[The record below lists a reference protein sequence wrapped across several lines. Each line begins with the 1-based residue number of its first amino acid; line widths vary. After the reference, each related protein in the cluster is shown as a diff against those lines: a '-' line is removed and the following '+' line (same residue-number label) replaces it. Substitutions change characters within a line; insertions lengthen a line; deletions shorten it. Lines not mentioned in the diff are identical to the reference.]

1 MVNNTINLSAYT
13 DDQPPC
19 KAGSDRIYIA
29 DGPLYSS
36 ELVRALL
43 STAGDNTK
51 LLTERCRKDVQKMGF
66 DIDDVKQLVCAAL
79 SSGSYLKSEW
89 CIVGQTDKA
98 ISWAACDSYRLFRNE
113 WVEYAHKEM
122 RYEYYVKFAIGKTGK
137 LLLLVSCHLS
147 R

>member
-1 MVNNTINLSAYT
+1 M
-13 DDQPPC
+13 
-19 KAGSDRIYIA
+19 
-29 DGPLYSS
+29 
-36 ELVRALL
+36 
-43 STAGDNTK
+43 K
-51 LLTERCRKDVQKMGF
+51 LAVTESISQTGLFIHQSWLGHCSLTERCRKDVQTMGF